1 MNHILNS
8 IIEAKHVDENA
19 YDEILMEFDDYLDN
33 VALKDSDFSEFSPEN
48 SRVYEFFYEIMNG
61 SKCRKLW
68 KVVEM
73 LLLLSHEQATVE
85 KGLSFSK
92 KVVVE
97 NMEEPSYVSQRLIC
111 DYINSTGD
119 SIHNIKITNI
129 MRTYVSNAS
138 QKYMKYL
145 EDQKLLS
152 SQNKR
157 KSLTSEEIQEL
168 KNKNKRCLE
177 KDIKASIRSADEFAE
192 KAEENNDATSICKF
206 NNLRRSALA
215 QPTLKGVRP

>member
-48 SRVYEFFYEIMNG
+48 SRVDKFFYEIMNA
-61 SKCRKLW
+61 SKCRNLW

-73 LLLLSHEQATVE
+73 LLLLSHGQATVE
-85 KGLSFSK
+85 KGMSFSK

-97 NMEEPSYVSQRLIC
+97 NMEEPSYISQRLIC

-129 MRTYVSNAS
+129 MRTYVSNAG

-152 SQNKR
+152 SQNKKR
-157 KSLTSEEIQEL
+157 KSLSSEAIQEL
-168 KNKNKRCLE
+168 KNKRKK
-177 KDIKASIRSADEFAE
+177 KDAWKKISR
-192 KAEENNDATSICKF
+192 
-206 NNLRRSALA
+206 LL
-215 QPTLKGVRP
+215 